1 MNGEE
6 VGEEEDDE
14 DEVEDE
20 HESDPDYDEQIEDAD
35 DESEGSR
42 ESEVNGTEPAFL
54 ASKLESA
61 QGDRGLL
68 LSNLRRAST
77 YSTGNAN
84 ERYVNLGL
92 KPPELFTSAGAQQ
105 ALHPLRRTAD
115 RVTRQIEEF
124 AEKLD
129 RFQQKETRP
138 LEFESFQAAYQL
150 VQTYRDLTRN
160 AINDLSKQRTLKRA
174 KLGWSLNQ
182 NAKVAL
188 PDAASQQIEEELARL
203 QLEEETWELLL
214 NLISV
219 DDPHTRTRS
228 TAAEK
233 SAFQNLHRY
242 SSDRQIWE
250 QFLDADHYALE
261 CTIMLKWLEE
271 TAKYGVQEVNS
282 LIEDL
287 ERQAE
292 RGEGVWSHGWLYT
305 KETIKG
311 QKRLRAWPQPL
322 EPNDPGI
329 TVSLVNSETRD
340 PLITQLDPDAVT
352 RQKRSLQKEDKFY
365 ERATWATCWKMLR
378 QGESWTKI
386 REWSQER
393 LENWRAVSLCGSS
406 VDASFCGEVKT
417 PVDDSTARMM
427 NFRLQNSWR
436 SSCSALA
443 RNPNVDD
450 FQRAVYALLCGE
462 TQPAFSACRSW
473 DDYVYVHLNSVVISR
488 YQGFCRQLQ
497 RKISYSSA
505 VPVAFTPEP
514 MGSNEL
520 LQFLQHLRT
529 NESIGAE
536 ARNPYRT
543 MQAAIMS
550 KAYDKL
556 FHASAK
562 SVSRSAADSPDR
574 SSLVPDLS
582 PYQVDESIIMAAND
596 EDALRIASH
605 LYIIVRS
612 MGYTRMDTQ
621 SVGIASVN
629 IVGYIAAL
637 EEAGIYDPIP
647 LYASLLPADLRHSV
661 LGKILIGIVDPR
673 ERKKQVKL
681 MEKHGVDVEAV
692 LEDQWEWVW
701 HSVSAIEHPRTVR
714 RSSKVFTGPGGS
726 KELTSVKRD
735 YIGTDVSVDDEQIIR
750 SLEWLR
756 YIDGQWGKICHL
768 GALSYRR
775 FYSMG
780 PLIW

>member
-1 MNGEE
+1 MTPS
-6 VGEEEDDE
+6 VD
-14 DEVEDE
+14 
-20 HESDPDYDEQIEDAD
+20 S
-35 DESEGSR
+35 
-42 ESEVNGTEPAFL
+42 
-54 ASKLESA
+54 
-61 QGDRGLL
+61 GL
-68 LSNLRRAST
+68 N
-77 YSTGNAN
+77 
-84 ERYVNLGL
+84 
-92 KPPELFTSAGAQQ
+92 PPELFTSAGAQQ

-129 RFQQKETRP
+129 RFKQKETRP
-138 LEFESFQAAYQL
+138 HEFESFQAAYQL

-160 AINDLSKQRTLKRA
+160 AMNDLSKQRALKRA
-174 KLGWSLNQ
+174 KLGWSMSQ
-182 NAKVAL
+182 NAK
-188 PDAASQQIEEELARL
+188 AASPDPVSIQIEDELARL

-219 DDPHTRTRS
+219 DDPHTRARS
-228 TAAEK
+228 TAAQK
-233 SAFQNLHRY
+233 TAFQKLHRY

-250 QFLDADHYALE
+250 QFLDADHYALQ
-261 CTIMLKWLEE
+261 CTIMLKWLED

-287 ERQAE
+287 GTQAE
-292 RGEGVWSHGWLYT
+292 RGKGVWSHGWLYT
-305 KETIKG
+305 KESIKG

-322 EPNDPGI
+322 EPNGPGI
-329 TVSLVNSETRD
+329 AASLVNSETKD
-340 PLITQLDPDAVT
+340 PLVTHLDPDAVT
-352 RQKRSLQKEDKFY
+352 RQKQSLQKEDKFY

-393 LENWRAVSLCGSS
+393 MENWRAASLCGSS
-406 VDASFCGEVKT
+406 VDASFCGEVKS

-436 SSCSALA
+436 ASCSALA
-443 RNPNVDD
+443 RNQNVDD
-450 FQRAVYALLCGE
+450 FQRAVYGLLCGDS
-462 TQPAFSACRSW
+462 QSAVSACRSW
-473 DDYVYVHLNSVVISR
+473 DDYVYVHLNNVLISR

-497 RKISYSSA
+497 RKITNSPA
-505 VPVAFTPEP
+505 VPVAFIPEP
-514 MGSNEL
+514 MGFDDL
-520 LQFLQHLRT
+520 LQYLRQLT
-529 NESIGAE
+529 TSESVGAE

-550 KAYDKL
+550 KAYDRF

-562 SVSRSAADSPDR
+562 TVSRAAAASPDR

-582 PYQVDESIIMAAND
+582 PYQVDESIVMAAND

-605 LYIIVRS
+605 LYVIVRS

-621 SVGIASVN
+621 AFGMASVN
-629 IVGYIAAL
+629 VVGYIAAL
-637 EEAGIYDPIP
+637 EEAGVYDPIP

-661 LGKILIGIVDPR
+661 LGKIMIGIVDRR
-673 ERKKQVKL
+673 ERKQQVKL
-681 MEKHGVDVEAV
+681 MAKHGIDIEAV

-701 HSVSAIEHPRTVR
+701 HNVSAVEHPRTLR
-714 RSSKVFTGPGGS
+714 RYAKVFTAPGGS
-726 KELTSVKRD
+726 RELASIKKD
-735 YIGTDVSVDDEQIIR
+735 YIGTDISFYDEQIIR

-775 FYSMG
+775 FFSKLLG
-780 PLIW
+780 FGGAESSLLILLQSAASSPQLES